1 MKLEEFRKRLE
12 ESKEY
17 TDAKNELKLQFDL
30 ADAVLK
36 ARINKGWSQE
46 QLAEAIGTKQA
57 NISRIE
63 AGLANPTL
71 NIIRK
76 LSNVL
81 DFKVEISCEKRIETE
96 YESKPMTKTSQEYQ
110 LINWIMAPNI
120 YSEFDIRTR
129 QSKTREKVLA

>member
-1 MKLEEFRKRLE
+1 MKLEEFRNRLE

-17 TDAKNELKLQFDL
+17 SDAKKELKLQFDL

-71 NIIRK
+71 NVIKK
-76 LSNVL
+76 LTNVL
-81 DFKVEISCEKRIETE
+81 EFYVEISCEKRVK
-96 YESKPMTKTSQEYQ
+96 YESKPITKTSQESQ
-110 LINWIMAPNI
+110 FNNWILLPNNCFDFDVKSKR
-120 YSEFDIRTR
+120 SETL
-129 QSKTREKVLA
+129 EKVFA

>member
-1 MKLEEFRKRLE
+1 MKLKEFRNRLE

-17 TDAKNELKLQFDL
+17 SNAKKELKLNFDL

-36 ARINKGWSQE
+36 ARFNKGWSQE

-71 NIIRK
+71 NVIKK
-76 LSNVL
+76 LTNVL
-81 DFKVEISCEKRIETE
+81 EFDIEISCEKIVEIE
-96 YESKPMTKTSQEYQ
+96 YESKPK
-110 LINWIMAPNI
+110 
-120 YSEFDIRTR
+120 R
-129 QSKTREKVLA
+129 

>member
-1 MKLEEFRKRLE
+1 MKLEEFRHRLN

-17 TDAKNELKLQFDL
+17 SDAKRELTLQFDL

-36 ARINKGWSQE
+36 ARINKGWSQK

-71 NIIRK
+71 NVIKK
-76 LSNVL
+76 LTNVL
-81 DFKVEISCEKRIETE
+81 EINVEISCEKRTKIE
-96 YESKPMTKTSQEYQ
+96 YDSFLVTKTLQDYQ
-110 LINWIMAPNI
+110 LFNLFFTNSICSDFDLSSNR
-120 YSEFDIRTR
+120 SET
-129 QSKTREKVLA
+129 QEKVFA

>member
-1 MKLEEFRKRLE
+1 MKLKEFRNRLE

-17 TDAKNELKLQFDL
+17 SNAKKELKLNFDL

-36 ARINKGWSQE
+36 ARFNKGWSQE

-71 NIIRK
+71 NVIKK
-76 LSNVL
+76 LTNVL
-81 DFKVEISCEKRIETE
+81 EFDIEISCEKIVEIE
-96 YESKPMTKTSQEYQ
+96 YESKPKTMISQPFQ
-110 LINWIMAPNI
+110 GFGFPSIHDTCPV
-120 YSEFDIRTR
+120 FDVGSI
-129 QSKTREKVLA
+129 QSQTQEKVFA

>member
-1 MKLEEFRKRLE
+1 MKLKEFRNRLE

-17 TDAKNELKLQFDL
+17 SNAKKELKLQFDL
-30 ADAVLK
+30 ADVVLK

-71 NIIRK
+71 NVIKK
-76 LSNVL
+76 LTNVL
-81 DFKVEISCEKRIETE
+81 EIDIEISCEKRAEIEYKSEPITII
-96 YESKPMTKTSQEYQ
+96 SQANT
-110 LINWIMAPNI
+110 LFNLPLADHI
-120 YSEFDIRTR
+120 YSEFEINSR
-129 QSKTREKVLA
+129 QSETQERVF

>member
-1 MKLEEFRKRLE
+1 MKLKEFRNRLE

-17 TDAKNELKLQFDL
+17 SNAKNELKLNFDL

-36 ARINKGWSQE
+36 ARFNKGWSQE

-71 NIIRK
+71 NVIKK
-76 LSNVL
+76 LTKVL
-81 DFKVEISCEKRIETE
+81 EFDVEISCEKIVEIEYKSEPITIISHPFQGFGIPSKHE
-96 YESKPMTKTSQEYQ
+96 ICPVFYVESIQSQTQ
-110 LINWIMAPNI
+110 
-120 YSEFDIRTR
+120 
-129 QSKTREKVLA
+129 EKIFA